1 MLSHVDVRCLS
12 LILILRIAKWH
23 GWCFFPEQSALRAFF
38 LADVW
43 LLDDIVER
51 HCRVHDEIE
60 EVLFAL
66 WLATECRHLEFQ
78 FSLLASHVQSAWY
91 QKFPRET

>member
-1 MLSHVDVRCLS
+1 M
-12 LILILRIAKWH
+12 
-23 GWCFFPEQSALRAFF
+23 FFPEKSVLRAFF

-51 HCRVHDEIE
+51 HCRVHDDIE
-60 EVLFAL
+60 EVSFAL

-78 FSLLASHVQSAWY
+78 FLHYCLPLLT
-91 QKFPRET
+91 REANKVVHNKGDRS